1 MIDFLNSE
9 PLKCVIRQGCRKVID
24 RNVYLELK
32 KIFFYIKIKFTGD
45 YIMKKFTLLIATLA
59 IIGMVNAQTSSLF
72 ERNRANFAAQLPS
85 KSIAL
90 FTANESM
97 PRNGDEFYP
106 FRQQSDFFYLTGIE
120 AENSFLLIAP
130 DYPDESCR
138 EILFIEPYNEAKAI
152 YEGEMLDNI
161 HATEISGIKTVM
173 SSDAFYAMLN
183 TMAYSGYCETVF
195 LNTYEYPKYECS
207 VETIQ
212 QRFNKDIMERYPMHG
227 YGRTAPI
234 LNAMRLV
241 KSEEEIELIR
251 HACYITTE
259 AFRHCMA
266 TVKPGIYEYQMQAE
280 LEYVFKYNN
289 ANGNAFA
296 PIIASGKNACSL
308 HYSKNQAILN
318 DGDLLLFDVG
328 CEYKNYSSDL
338 SRTIPINGKFSPRQR
353 ECYEAVLRVMKEIEK
368 LYVPGNTIN
377 DINAATRQLM
387 EQEMIGLGL
396 FTAEDV
402 KNQDPDHPLVKKY
415 LPHGVVHHIGLDT
428 HDNLDGFIPF
438 EPGMILT
445 LEPGIYIPEEN
456 IGIRIENDLIIT
468 KGKPVNLFEDLPVEI
483 EDIEAAMQKY

>member
-1 MIDFLNSE
+1 MVVTLTIIA
-9 PLKCVIRQGCRKVID
+9 CVGQHH
-24 RNVYLELK
+24 
-32 KIFFYIKIKFTGD
+32 F
-45 YIMKKFTLLIATLA
+45 
-59 IIGMVNAQTSSLF
+59 VNAQVANRMFTQ
-72 ERNRANFAAQLPS
+72 NRANFTTQLPP

-120 AENSFLLIAP
+120 VENALLVIAP
-130 DYPDESCR
+130 DYPDESMR
-138 EILFIEPYNEAKAI
+138 EMLFIEPYNEAKAI
-152 YEGEMLDNI
+152 YEGEMLDAS
-161 HATEISGIKTVM
+161 HAAAISGIKTVM
-173 SSDAFYAMLN
+173 GSDSFYAVLN
-183 TMAYSGYCETVF
+183 AMAYSGYCETIF
-195 LNTYEYPKYECS
+195 LNTYEYPKYECG

-212 QRFNKDIMERYPMHG
+212 KRFNKDVKECYPMHS

-234 LNAMRLV
+234 LNAIRLV

-251 HACYITTE
+251 HACNITAD

-266 TVKPGIYEYQMQAE
+266 TVKPGMYEYQMQAE

-308 HYSKNQAILN
+308 HYSKNQALLN

-338 SRTIPINGKFSPRQR
+338 SRTIPINGKFTPRQR
-353 ECYEAVLRVMKEIEK
+353 ECYEEVLRVMKEVEK

-377 DINAATRQLM
+377 DINEATRRLM
-387 EQEMIGLGL
+387 EQEMIGLRL

-402 KNQDPDHPLVKKY
+402 KHQDSDRPLVKKY
-415 LPHGVVHHIGLDT
+415 LPHGVIHHIGLDT
-428 HDNLDGFIPF
+428 HDNLDAFIPF
-438 EPGMILT
+438 ELGMILT
-445 LEPGIYIPEEN
+445 LEPGIYLPEEN
-456 IGIRIENDLIIT
+456 IGIRIENDLLIT
-468 KGKPVNLFEDLPVEI
+468 NGKPLDLFESLPVEVEEI
-483 EDIEAAMQKY
+483 EEAMRR